1 MKNELKV
8 QLKAMVKKA
17 NRALKIAEEHCQKND
32 YDFASSKAYYA
43 IFYLMEASLLT
54 KNLTFPKHSAVISAF
69 NQHFIKEGTFPK
81 KFGKMINR
89 LFRERQIGDY
99 GYITSPSKKEAEKDL
114 KDAQEVSNAIK
125 SFLNRHL
132 SC

>member
-1 MKNELKV
+1 MKKELKV

-17 NRALKIAEEHCQKND
+17 NRALKIAEEHCKSND

-54 KNLTFPKHSAVISAF
+54 KRLTFSKHSAVIGGF
-69 NQHFIKEGTFPK
+69 NQHFIQEGVFPK

-99 GYITSPSKKEAEKDL
+99 GYITSPNKKEAEKDL
-114 KDAQEVSNAIK
+114 KNAQEVSMAIK
-125 SFLNRHL
+125 SFLIKYL
-132 SC
+132 KA